1 MSKKGMNMLSD
12 EKIKGNLFDEDNE
25 EDTNEL
31 KKIQSLLSQSKEN
44 IEENDDNNN
53 DLNNKTNVS
62 DRDNIYENELKDANK
77 SKENNNDENELS
89 ETYLTNKNSCD
100 GEENSQ
106 LKSEDNIEINKLNK
120 NNNINLFKNEIEL
133 NINKNINI
141 NNPKQILN
149 KNILDNQEYLLNEKE
164 ESEKDNKKIE
174 KKNKHPI
181 FLIRKIKKRSKKIQF
196 LRKKKEIHLIR
207 KKDSDIIRKKIKTYF
222 HNYLIDKLNFEI
234 KIINWKKFVFDLND
248 KLSPKKVKKKKVNK
262 FLKFNNK
269 FTTNV
274 SINLNRIL
282 LLKKIYQILI
292 EQPISTKYKAFH
304 LKNNSYLTKYLLS
317 LKNIPNIHKILN
329 STYEDFYKEFLK
341 SPHFQK
347 ILEHI
352 KKKDGMFYLN
362 NFKKVSFNL
371 ISFYKKGRQKNS
383 LKKEKNKG
391 KFLLVKNI
399 NNDKEESKGSKKSK
413 KSRRSISFF
422 LHNKTPNSSDEN
434 KFKNYSSFYLH
445 SINSKNN
452 IISLIEDYQSFNAFS
467 KEESEHLLL
476 EKSYLFKDL
485 YEISNVNSFL
495 KENEENS
502 DDPKEYKI
510 SDDMNNLSII
520 KKLENEKGENEIFNE
535 FMKININT

>member
-1 MSKKGMNMLSD
+1 MLSD

-196 LRKKKEIHLIR
+196 LRKKKGIHLIR

-234 KIINWKKFVFDLND
+234 KIINWKKLGLELNTN
-248 KLSPKKVKKKKVNK
+248 SPHKKSKRKKVNK

-274 SINLNRIL
+274 SINLNRNL

-292 EQPISTKYKAFH
+292 EEPISTKYKSFH
-304 LKNNSYLTKYLLS
+304 LKNNCYLARYLLS
-317 LKNIPNIHKILN
+317 MKSFSNIHKLLN
-329 STYEDFYKEFLK
+329 STYEDCYKEFLK

-347 ILEHI
+347 ILENI
-352 KKKDGMFYLN
+352 KKKDGIFYLN
-362 NFKKVSFNL
+362 KFKNVSFNF
-371 ISFYKKGRQKNS
+371 ISFYNKGRQKNS
-383 LKKEKNKG
+383 PKKGRSKD
-391 KFLLVKNI
+391 KFLSIKST
-399 NNDKEESKGSKKSK
+399 NNEKEESKRSKKSK
-413 KSRRSISFF
+413 KSKRSISFF
-422 LHNKTPNSSDEN
+422 LHNKTPNNSEEN
-434 KFKNYSSFYLH
+434 KFNIKNFSSLYFH

-452 IISLIEDYQSFNAFS
+452 IISLIEDYQSFNIFS
-467 KEESEHLLL
+467 KEESDNILCD
-476 EKSYLFKDL
+476 KSNIFKDL
-485 YEISNVNSFL
+485 YENSNKNSFF

-502 DDPKEYKI
+502 YEPKEYKI
-510 SDDMNNLSII
+510 SDDMDNLSII
-520 KKLENEKGENEIFNE
+520 KKFEGEKGENDIFNE
-535 FMKININT
+535 FMKINKDI

>member
-1 MSKKGMNMLSD
+1 MSKKGMNILSD

-196 LRKKKEIHLIR
+196 LRKKKGIHLIR

-391 KFLLVKNI
+391 KVLLVENI

-413 KSRRSISFF
+413 KSKRSISFC

-452 IISLIEDYQSFNAFS
+452 IISLIEDYQSFNVFS
-467 KEESEHLLL
+467 KEESEHLLC

-495 KENEENS
+495 KENEDNS
-502 DDPKEYKI
+502 DEPKEYKI
-510 SDDMNNLSII
+510 NDDMNNLSII
-520 KKLENEKGENEIFNE
+520 KKLENEKVENDIFNE